1 VRTVERERVEVRSR
15 LAVVERRERVEREAA
30 PRPHQITPPR
40 RAPLPPLLHIG
51 TIDVHV
57 AAPPAPTPPQPA
69 PVPQPAAAAPA
80 APAERLS
87 RPAPIFGLA
96 QG

>member
-57 AAPPAPTPPQPA
+57 AAPPAPSPPQ
-69 PVPQPAAAAPA
+69 PA